1 MILTALTSS
10 LLVFVILFSVGVLQ
24 KSDAAS
30 ADYYLEIEGIKGE
43 SHVTNCPDCMK
54 VSSWSWGTIDSDY
67 SDVISQLETQDKIPK
82 EFNFTK
88 VTSSASPKLL
98 EAALVG
104 NHFKT
109 GKLLGFEKTPA
120 GDTSFKITFS
130 DILISGYQI
139 ATSQTDDSSM
149 DQIIINFSNATVELF
164 SQASTTTT
172 GEISEYQI
180 PSWIKNNAGWWS
192 EGQIDDSDFVKG
204 MEYLIEQGIMKV
216 PKGQSENIQSNKIPS
231 WVKNNAKWW
240 SEGQI
245 DDSDFVK
252 GVQWLISNGLIKVKF
267 PSLPG

>member
-10 LLVFVILFSVGVLQ
+10 LLVFGILFSVGTLQ

-30 ADYYLEIEGIKGE
+30 VDYYLEIEGVKGE
-43 SHVTNCPDCMK
+43 SHITNCPDCMK
-54 VSSWSWGTIDSDY
+54 ISSWNWGTINSEDIG
-67 SDVISQLETQDKIPK
+67 DVISQLEVQGQIPK

-88 VTSSASPKLL
+88 VTSSASPKLF

-109 GKLLGFEKTPA
+109 GKLLGFEKTPP
-120 GDTSFKITFS
+120 GDAAFKITFS
-130 DILISGYQI
+130 DIFISGYQI
-139 ATSQTDDSSM
+139 AQSQLDDSSM
-149 DQIIINFSNATVELF
+149 DQIIINFSNAKVELP
-164 SQASTTTT
+164 SQASTTT
-172 GEISEYQI
+172 GETSEYQI

-216 PKGQSENIQSNKIPS
+216 PKGQSENIQSDKIPS

-252 GVQWLISNGLIKVKF
+252 GIQWLISNGLIKVKF